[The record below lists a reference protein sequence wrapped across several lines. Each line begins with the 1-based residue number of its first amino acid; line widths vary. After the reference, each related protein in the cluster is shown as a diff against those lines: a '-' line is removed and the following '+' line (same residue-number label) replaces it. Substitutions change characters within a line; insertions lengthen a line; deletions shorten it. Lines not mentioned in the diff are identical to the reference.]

1 MGRIYIQRRM
11 TGLWNLDQIPV
22 PQQDEVSQAFMIKQ
36 VHFPGSSKQVV
47 CWDEFLAGQ
56 FPHASELST
65 GISLRHFEFAAGG
78 LAVLPHAGMHPDLP
92 KLFDIYLKS
101 LPDDWDVLTLGAYF
115 GSPPTHCAGH
125 IFRPTEFSL
134 IHGLALGDRASAVLR
149 NAPAGNALEEVVN
162 SHIREGSLNVYS
174 VWPNLIV
181 PTAERF
187 NSFRQI
193 GQHGRTGNQFFQV
206 AATIGAAVR
215 HGYRP
220 QFPGWKTSE
229 ILSEHFDQRLEL
241 QRISGVYNEPHFH
254 YAPIPDTPDLDLFG
268 FFQSPRYFAGY
279 EDLIRQY
286 FRPSP
291 RLGDAINSR
300 FAGLLS
306 KPTVGLH
313 VRRADYVGLSHA
325 FVPLPVE
332 YYRAAMRLFPSD
344 SHFVAFSDDPG
355 WCREAFKN
363 DGVEVMSGNPG
374 YADLYLMAS
383 CKHQIIANSSFSWW
397 AAYLNANPEKRVV
410 APKTWFGPALGQ
422 NDTRD
427 LLPGEWVTI

>member
-1 MGRIYIQRRM
+1 M
-11 TGLWNLDQIPV
+11 
-22 PQQDEVSQAFMIKQ
+22 FKQ
-36 VHFPGSSKQVV
+36 VHFPGRSKQVV
-47 CWDEFLAGQ
+47 SWEEFIAGRS
-56 FPHASELST
+56 PETSDVST
-65 GISLRHFEFAAGG
+65 EMPLRNLGFAPDSMIVA
-78 LAVLPHAGMHPDLP
+78 PHAGMHPDLP

-101 LPDDWDVLTLGAYF
+101 LPDDWEVLTLGAYF
-115 GSPPTHCAGH
+115 RSPPTHLAGH
-125 IFRPTEFSL
+125 VFRPTGFSL
-134 IHGLALGDRASAVLR
+134 VHGLAIRDSALAAFR
-149 NAPAGNALEEVVN
+149 NPSVGVSLEDVVN
-162 SHIREGSLNVYS
+162 SHIREGTLNVYS

-181 PTAERF
+181 PAAEHF

-220 QFPGWKTSE
+220 QFPAWKTSE
-229 ILSEHFDQRLEL
+229 ILSEHFDQRLDL
-241 QRISGVYNEPHFH
+241 GRIAAVYNEPHFH

-268 FFQSPRYFAGY
+268 FFQSVRYFAGY

-286 FRPSP
+286 FRPSG
-291 RLGDAINSR
+291 RLRDAINSR

-313 VRRADYVGLSHA
+313 VRRADYVGLAHA

-344 SHFVAFSDDPG
+344 SHFVVFSDDPG
-355 WCREAFKN
+355 WCREAFKD

-397 AAYLNANPEKRVV
+397 AAYLNPNPEKRVV
-410 APKTWFGPALGQ
+410 APKTWFGPALSQ

-427 LLPGEWVTI
+427 LLPPAWITI